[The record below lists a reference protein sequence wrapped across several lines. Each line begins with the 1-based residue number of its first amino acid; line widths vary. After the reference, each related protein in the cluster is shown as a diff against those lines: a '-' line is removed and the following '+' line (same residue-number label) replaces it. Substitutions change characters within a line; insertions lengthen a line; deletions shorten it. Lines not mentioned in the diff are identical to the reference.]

1 MNKFIKLLAKSREL
15 DGEYYAMVA
24 PFMIGERN
32 PLREYRKLAL
42 LLEQNL
48 RKGTRELLAMLDR
61 EELLAFEL
69 RQNLAKKAGEEAS
82 TRLLL
87 PMIGLLGIVM
97 AILLI
102 PAMMTMNG

>member
-1 MNKFIKLLAKSREL
+1 
-15 DGEYYAMVA
+15 
-24 PFMIGERN
+24 
-32 PLREYRKLAL
+32 
-42 LLEQNL
+42 
-48 RKGTRELLAMLDR
+48 MLDR

>member
-1 MNKFIKLLAKSREL
+1 MNLFEKVTHTVQMASLQDVFDK
-15 DGEYYAMVA
+15 
-24 PFMIGERN
+24 
-32 PLREYRKLAL
+32 
-42 LLEQNL
+42 
-48 RKGTRELLAMLDR
+48 

>member
-1 MNKFIKLLAKSREL
+1 MGEL
-15 DGEYYAMVA
+15 EALRR
-24 PFMIGERN
+24 FGERN

>member
-1 MNKFIKLLAKSREL
+1 MTYREMT
-15 DGEYYAMVA
+15 DGMGELEALRR
-24 PFMIGERN
+24 FGERN

-48 RKGTRELLAMLDR
+48 RKGTRELLAMLER